1 MDLRT
6 VLLYKAGCQNRYIPS
21 SILPHPHTSSL
32 PPLLQR
38 TVHLSA
44 SCQVHDMAD
53 TFLLRHIS
61 HTIPVSRRL
70 KPTQGCLT
78 IRSILIAVAM

>member
-32 PPLLQR
+32 PPLLQL

-78 IRSILIAVAM
+78 NRSILIAVAM